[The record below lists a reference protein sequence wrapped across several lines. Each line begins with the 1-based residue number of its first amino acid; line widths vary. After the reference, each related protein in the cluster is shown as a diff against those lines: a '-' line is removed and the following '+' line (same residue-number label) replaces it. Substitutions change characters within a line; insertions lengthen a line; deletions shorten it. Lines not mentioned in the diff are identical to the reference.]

1 MRSLRRGATVAA
13 ALLCLA
19 APVRPVA
26 ADDVPA
32 PAWPA
37 WPASVSA
44 DGQRVA
50 FVVREA
56 PAATSGAYV
65 FLVRDRAA
73 GRTLPLGFQLEGF
86 GADTPRA
93 ALSAD
98 GRKVAVALSTV
109 ADPLVAQVVEI
120 DLASGASTLVSANPA
135 GRGGN
140 AMSSAPSVSADGR
153 YVAFTSV
160 ATDLL
165 PGNGAV
171 GAVPHAYVR
180 DVLAGTTTEVTG
192 PDGPL
197 TARAEALSADGR
209 HLVYADR
216 SDLYERDL
224 DTGASRPV
232 GAAGSRTPEASVSA
246 DGRWVAFT
254 SDAALLP
261 ADTNRAADVY
271 VRDLVVGRAE
281 LVSVS
286 GAGTPTPAGRSSG
299 APAISADG
307 RWVAFE
313 SDAGNLAGPDP
324 NGVPDVF
331 LRDRRGGV
339 TRLVSGGGDADS
351 FGPVISGD
359 GRYVGFGSLATTLVP
374 GAPPP
379 GPNAYLRDTRAHTLG
394 LVNLDV
400 P

>member
-1 MRSLRRGATVAA
+1 MRSLRRLIPAAA

-19 APVRPVA
+19 APAAPVA

-37 WPASVSA
+37 WPTSVSA

-56 PAATSGAYV
+56 PAGTSGAFV

-73 GRTLPLGFQLEGF
+73 GRTVPLGFRIEGF
-86 GADTPRA
+86 GGDAPRA

-98 GRKVAVALSTV
+98 GRKVAVPLSTV
-109 ADPLVAQVVEI
+109 ANPLVAQVVEI
-120 DLASGASTLVSANPA
+120 DIASGASTLVSANPV

-140 AMSSAPSVSADGR
+140 ALSYAPSVSADGR
-153 YVAFTSV
+153 YVAFTSL

-197 TARAEALSADGR
+197 TAQAEALSADGR
-209 HLVYADR
+209 HLVYAVQA
-216 SDLYERDL
+216 DLFERDL
-224 DTGASRPV
+224 DSGATRPV
-232 GAAGSRTPEASVSA
+232 GGAGSLTAEASVSA
-246 DGRWVAFT
+246 DGRYVAFS

-271 VRDLVVGRAE
+271 VRDVVAGRSE

-286 GAGTPTPAGRSSG
+286 SAGTRTPAGRSSG

-313 SDAGNLAGPDP
+313 SDAGNLAGPDL

-339 TRLVSGGGDADS
+339 SRLVSGGGDADS
-351 FGPVISGD
+351 FGPVISRD

-379 GPNAYLRDTRAHTLG
+379 GPNAYLRDTGAHTVA
-394 LVNLDV
+394 LVDLDV